1 MLLLGRP
8 KHRELGSFGEVVLL
22 DLSILEGDGIE
33 VIELLT
39 HRVMEGLDVGE
50 PSILQLHELHL
61 HVMQVIH

>member
-8 KHRELGSFGEVVLL
+8 KYRELGSFGEVVLL
-22 DLSILEGDGIE
+22 NLSILEGDGIE

-39 HRVMEGLDVGE
+39 YRVMEGLDVGE

-61 HVMQVIH
+61 HVMQVVH